1 MLPFFAFPSFV
12 IEHLLSVCLKLKAKG
27 EIIMFDTKKRLRL
40 LEIYAAVSLI
50 IFAVLAFTAFTESKQ
65 KFTEITVE
73 RLNVAD
79 KNGQLRMVMAN
90 AERMPDPIIN
100 GKAFKTERTPG
111 MIFYNGLGDENGG
124 LIFGAVEGKGKY
136 GAYQGLSFDKYK
148 QAQTMALVY
157 NDHSGKYR
165 AGLQI
170 WDRPEIPLSDVI
182 TKREEIAKMPEGEA
196 KTAALKKLN
205 EENFS
210 PTRVYVGKNAE
221 RESEVT
227 LYDASG
233 KARIKMSVS
242 AEGNPKLNFLDA
254 DGKVTYSL
262 PQDAKNSVK

>member
-1 MLPFFAFPSFV
+1 MLPRFAFPSFV
-12 IEHLLSVCLKLKAKG
+12 IKHLLPVCLKLKSEG
-27 EIIMFDTKKRLRL
+27 EIIMFDTKKRLRF

-50 IFAVLAFTAFTESKQ
+50 VFSVLAFTAFTESKQ

-73 RLNVAD
+73 RLNVVE
-79 KNGQLRMVMAN
+79 KNGQPLMVVAN
-90 AERMPDPIIN
+90 SDRMPDPVIN
-100 GKAFKTERTPG
+100 GRTFKTERPAG
-111 MIFYNGLGDENGG
+111 MLFYNGLGDENGG

-136 GAYQGLSFDKYK
+136 GAYQGFSFDKFK
-148 QAQTMALVY
+148 QAQAMALVY

-182 TKREEIAKMPEGEA
+182 TKREEIAKMPEGETKA
-196 KTAALKKLN
+196 AALKKLN

-210 PTRVYVGKNAE
+210 PTRVYVGKNAD

-227 LYDASG
+227 LYDANG

-242 AEGNPKLNFLDA
+242 AEGNPKLDFLDA
-254 DGKVTYSL
+254 DGKITYSL
-262 PQDAKNSVK
+262 PRDAKNSVK